1 MPYIIYKTDGSKL
14 TVVPDA
20 SLDNTTDLS
29 LLGKNYSGYGQVVND
44 NFIKLLENFANSTQ
58 PAKPI
63 KGQLWYDT
71 SSKALKVSHDGKTF
85 KNLANI
91 FIQAATP
98 SYQNLSRGDL
108 WWDSADVQL
117 KAYDGATFQVIG
129 PISAGSDKARWI
141 PGEESGETTTFV
153 PILKA
158 EVARNTVTVI
168 SDQDLVPTNFPSYSK
183 FKKGITLQ
191 GADSIT
197 GSTTSSGYYFWGTA
211 AEALTAI
218 TATYALSALSLSKGG
233 ADKLL
238 SNGTG
243 STYISA
249 STASIANTIAE
260 RDVSADL
267 WANVF
272 HGVATSARYAD
283 LAERYEADAT
293 YDVGTVLVIGGEK
306 EVTISNKHADTAV
319 IGVVSKNP
327 AYMMNSE
334 AGPDSTHPYIALK
347 GRVPCKVSGK
357 INRGDLLVT
366 SMYAGY
372 ATAATDGD
380 HCAAII
386 GKALGSNDK
395 GLGII
400 EVLVI

>member
-141 PGEESGETTTFV
+141 PGEESGETTAIV

-168 SDQDLVPTNFPSYSK
+168 SDQDLVPSNFPSYSK

>member
-44 NFIKLLENFANSTQ
+44 NFIKLLENFANATQ

-129 PISAGSDKARWI
+129 PISAGAAAARWI
-141 PGEESGETTTFV
+141 PGEESGETAAIV